1 VIVVLG
7 QEEDGVKFTGLKASK
22 AACDLLG
29 FRLVVDKKALNDTR
43 TGVALMKKAVAELRP
58 RLAYMPSL
66 DDSHPARMEAFRVAK
81 AATTEVPTVLSYE
94 TATTGLDYHPT
105 HFVEV
110 AYQMAMKSEALEHFQ
125 AGTTQRPEST
135 PEMAQ
140 AYARYWGRRE
150 RFALVEA
157 FEVIQGDA

>member
-1 VIVVLG
+1 
-7 QEEDGVKFTGLKASK
+7 
-22 AACDLLG
+22 
-29 FRLVVDKKALNDTR
+29 
-43 TGVALMKKAVAELRP
+43 
-58 RLAYMPSL
+58 
-66 DDSHPARMEAFRVAK
+66 MEAFRVAK
-81 AATTEVPTVLSYE
+81 AANAEATTGLSYE

-110 AYQMAMKSEALEHFQ
+110 ADQMAMKSEALEHFQ
-125 AGTTQRPEST
+125 AGTSQRPELT

-150 RFALVEA
+150 CFALAEA